1 MPVAPVD
8 VDFTQQPQYVAGFN
22 GYGDQLRMM
31 GRYEDTV
38 NIIPESQ
45 WRQLYEDRKLKGVAM
60 RKLVTRIMDQGQ
72 EGSCVGNQCTQ
83 AHQVLQAKELG
94 LDRVT
99 QLSAI
104 SLYKRIGSSA
114 GSGAYIG
121 DAMDE
126 AMGDGI
132 LPLDTPENRARFGD
146 KVMPHTGFREPF
158 PSDWK
163 TTGKQ
168 FKFLEAK
175 RGHSRAEM
183 FTALFNFHPV
193 GVGRAG
199 HSIMYADPIWDND
212 WFIDYINSW
221 SPNWG
226 DEGIGRDST
235 RLINQSAGEFIVYYS
250 INTVAYEA

>member
-8 VDFTQQPQYVAGFN
+8 VDFTQDPRFTAGFN
-22 GYGDQLRMM
+22 GYGDKMKML

-45 WRQLYEDRKLKGVAM
+45 WPQLFAERKALGLSM
-60 RKLVTRIMDQGQ
+60 RNLVTRIYDQGG
-72 EGSCVGNQCTQ
+72 EGSCVANAAGQ

-94 LDRVT
+94 KDRVT

-126 AMGDGI
+126 LQEKGI

-146 KVMPHTGFREPF
+146 KVMPHTGFREAYPA
-158 PSDWK
+158 DWEQTAK
-163 TTGKQ
+163 N
-168 FKFLEAK
+168 FKILEAF
-175 RGHSRAEM
+175 RGSSRAEM
-183 FTALFNFHPV
+183 FTALFNWHPIC
-193 GVGRAG
+193 VGRAG
-199 HSIMYADPIWDND
+199 HSIMYADPILEGSNWL
-212 WFIDYINSW
+212 IEYANSW
-221 SPNWG
+221 TPGWG
-226 DEGIGRDST
+226 DNGYGRDSD
-235 RLINQSAGEFIVYYS
+235 RLINSSAGEFIVYRS
-250 INTVAYEA
+250 TNTVGA